1 MQPSYAP
8 PQPAYAPPQP
18 AYAPPQPAYPPPQ
31 PAYAPQ
37 QPAYTPQQ
45 PAYAPQQPAYAR
57 QQPAYTPQPRQ
68 PTAYPAQS
76 NPADSDGLFTDKVKS
91 GFPDIGSLKGFGNI
105 DNFGSLSLGKGRASR
120 SDPFTTNLFD
130 SPSAAQSLVGNSR
143 KGEAKAPSS
152 PTQSYGGTN
161 QYGSQAPTQ
170 AASYPGSGQSGGA
183 GADDSSPYKASPY
196 SPDPYSR
203 QQGGRQAAPQPSQQ
217 YNAQSPAQGAYQGG
231 APGSY
236 PSTGS
241 NPATRGS
248 SPFFGNNLLG
258 AQDGNLLNPV
268 SSLYPPG
275 LDFKQPA
282 KSGNRLTNP
291 YSSGGQSPPSPF
303 GNSVGFQ
310 RPASATAQ
318 SGYQAGEEVP
328 RGTAYNDV
336 ESGKSNKVYNN
347 QNAYGANGGNS
358 NSGQGGYDRS
368 GDYANQKDTKNAY
381 SDGGSG
387 SSANAYQNQDAQTN
401 SYHNNAANKQNL
413 GYDQNNQYN
422 KAKPPAVDG
431 VVTYEAPPE
440 SNSKANLPPINALPS
455 TGKQNVAPPTG
466 SEYAPKKVAPLPQKL
481 PENVFIFPS
490 LNKRRPGQTNI
501 FGKPTNGGDRFS
513 PFGNLG
519 GLL

>member
-1 MQPSYAP
+1 M
-8 PQPAYAPPQP
+8 
-18 AYAPPQPAYPPPQ
+18 
-31 PAYAPQ
+31 
-37 QPAYTPQQ
+37 
-45 PAYAPQQPAYAR
+45 
-57 QQPAYTPQPRQ
+57 
-68 PTAYPAQS
+68 
-76 NPADSDGLFTDKVKS
+76 
-91 GFPDIGSLKGFGNI
+91 
-105 DNFGSLSLGKGRASR
+105 
-120 SDPFTTNLFD
+120 
-130 SPSAAQSLVGNSR
+130 
-143 KGEAKAPSS
+143 
-152 PTQSYGGTN
+152 
-161 QYGSQAPTQ
+161 
-170 AASYPGSGQSGGA
+170 
-183 GADDSSPYKASPY
+183 
-196 SPDPYSR
+196 
-203 QQGGRQAAPQPSQQ
+203 
-217 YNAQSPAQGAYQGG
+217 
-231 APGSY
+231 
-236 PSTGS
+236 
-241 NPATRGS
+241 
-248 SPFFGNNLLG
+248 
-258 AQDGNLLNPV
+258 LNPV

-466 SEYAPKKVAPLPQKL
+466 AEYAPKKVAPLPQKL